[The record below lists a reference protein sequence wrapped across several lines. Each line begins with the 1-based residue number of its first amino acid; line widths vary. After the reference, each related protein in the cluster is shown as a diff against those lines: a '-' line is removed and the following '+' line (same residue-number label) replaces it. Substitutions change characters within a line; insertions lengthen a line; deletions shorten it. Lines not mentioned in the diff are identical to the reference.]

1 MHVCLHPIFLRK
13 ILAPKPAT
21 IIIRDVGHNAKNM
34 KIQIIF
40 FFLFS
45 TFICNGQTD
54 KIAIQFNDT
63 TSLELVKADFE
74 PTNKKID
81 YLDGQYAVGIDGTIL
96 FGTDGELP
104 RYILKE
110 AVLRIGNRRYH
121 IDVRNMYNPWFEGI
135 NEDLFNIGKKGNHF
149 HLTGI
154 FSDGAGTYA
163 AEWLIIGCSSIRTL
177 ITADEE
183 KIIEIQKAH

>member
-1 MHVCLHPIFLRK
+1 
-13 ILAPKPAT
+13 
-21 IIIRDVGHNAKNM
+21 M
-34 KIQIIF
+34 KIQIII

-54 KIAIQFNDT
+54 KVAIQFNDT
-63 TSLELVKADFE
+63 TSLELVKAAFE
-74 PTNKKID
+74 PNNKKID
-81 YLDGQYAVGIDGTIL
+81 YFDGEFVVGIDGTIL

-110 AVLRIGNRRYH
+110 AVLRIADRNYDL
-121 IDVRNMYNPWFEGI
+121 DVRNMYNPWFGGI
-135 NEDLFNIGKKGNHF
+135 NEQFFNIKKEGNQF
-149 HLTGI
+149 QLTKI
-154 FSDGAGTYA
+154 FSDGAGIYA

-183 KIIEIQKAH
+183 KIIEFQKEW